1 MTRKGSPEQGALV
14 CRGTDHFSFE
24 IPADQPPRSG
34 PDLGLHAGH
43 AMASGMSQ
51 ALVNPPGLP
60 ASADTG
66 TADIAGA
73 NAAQNTA
80 LSPAQPQ
87 QQQQLLQL
95 QQMAA
100 DAGLLLVPG
109 VQTSTQLLM
118 HTPARSQHDQQL
130 LQQGQLQQ
138 RSPQPY
144 EGGYPR
150 PNPQQGF
157 PAPPQHEYHALCANT
172 SSWQI
177 SPGGNAQQQQGVPIQ
192 AQHGISASWNSS
204 PSFPAA
210 QPMAGHQPGHAQQ
223 FLSASPSQWQSSP
236 GLHAQLQQQQQQSR
250 LPSWAQQA
258 LQQPR
263 AIANSPGYGTSDS
276 SFAQHSSSMFP
287 LESAALGASMQHQH
301 LHREAHQQSQLQQQQ
316 QPSVGGSATMHSLA
330 MFAGPSGI
338 QQTSEGQHLSQDN
351 AVPTSVSLNA
361 AYAAQPRIA
370 LSQAWETSAHEQG
383 QQAQASVAG
392 WLSGQQ
398 PGLNTSDARA
408 IGQGPD
414 LEQGNLQGQG
424 GLGGSEGSRNASS
437 WQHPHGGESTV
448 IAAPGCACQ
457 QSVLAV
463 LHVHVSQLLLLLLQ
477 MPAVLHKQCLLC

>member
-1 MTRKGSPEQGALV
+1 
-14 CRGTDHFSFE
+14 
-24 IPADQPPRSG
+24 
-34 PDLGLHAGH
+34 
-43 AMASGMSQ
+43 MASGMSQ

-109 VQTSTQLLM
+109 VQTSTPLSM

-138 RSPQPY
+138 HSPQPY
-144 EGGYPR
+144 EGGSR

-172 SSWQI
+172 SSRQI
-177 SPGGNAQQQQGVPIQ
+177 SPGGYAQQQQGVPIQ
-192 AQHGISASWNSS
+192 AQHGISVSWNSS

-210 QPMAGHQPGHAQQ
+210 QPMAGQQPGHAQQ
-223 FLSASPSQWQSSP
+223 FLSASPSQWQSST
-236 GLHAQLQQQQQQSR
+236 GLHAQLQQQQQHQSR

-258 LQQPR
+258 LKQPR
-263 AIANSPGYGTSDS
+263 AVTNSPGYGTSDS

-301 LHREAHQQSQLQQQQ
+301 LHREAHQQSQLLGSAPWSQLQQQQQ

-330 MFAGPSGI
+330 MFAGPSGM
-338 QQTSEGQHLSQDN
+338 QQTSEGRRQHLSQDN
-351 AVPTSVSLNA
+351 AVLTSASMNA

-370 LSQAWETSAHEQG
+370 LSQAWEISAHEQG
-383 QQAQASVAG
+383 QQAQAPVAG

-398 PGLNTSDARA
+398 PGLNTSDATA

-414 LEQGNLQGQG
+414 LEQDNLQGQG

-437 WQHPHGGESTV
+437 WQHPHAGESTV
-448 IAAPGCACQ
+448 VAAPGCAYQ

-463 LHVHVSQLLLLLLQ
+463 LHVHVSQLCLLFLSMHVSHLLLLLLE
-477 MPAVLHKQCLLC
+477 MPAGLHKQCLLC